1 MKKIIFTFLAV
12 VLSVFAL
19 NAEYGSSNR
28 NDSITTDSITEETDP
43 VKASLD
49 TIQGQISSAL
59 KKMDNIKT
67 MFGQDVDKLNIEIAV
82 LSIGIAIFSLFV
94 AYISYK
100 YTKLGYEASQKTA
113 DNVLRTSFIVQK
125 GQFDDL
131 IRHLYRNLVCTLAFI
146 QRIMENR
153 DPEQVEDRKP
163 FRNNSDFKGQKQGQ
177 AVSKKTKEQLQKQK
191 DKYFSA
197 YRQPERQNKETSQP
211 EPKETK
217 PQKYQYPSEE
227 HLLKLKVLPEDVLH
241 LESYNQDDKIYQ
253 KMHELKL
260 QLRNYDIEIDTAMTH
275 LKENVQ
281 DEAMIRENLDTL
293 TFKPL
298 FLISKIVGVVKSLD
312 KKEAK
317 KLKGKNIDEYQNA
330 ASIMTRS
337 HVGNLIE
344 HKESFRINEY
354 LDLNLQLPLE
364 KTGKADVDKEATRV
378 KKPYNGFGRA
388 YNLFFKEVIDAD
400 VKKNKPD
407 EGHADKTTEDKNEDS
422 IKDYVTHSE
431 RFKDKKPDD
440 YKDAIEAICGKDEV
454 KPNDKESTKKL
465 KRFRKSIIT
474 KEEDKEAKGD
484 FPFKEHFLTMLSID
498 VTIEL
503 SKIHMIDINKPT

>member
-1 MKKIIFTFLAV
+1 MKKIVFTLLTVMLSIFV
-12 VLSVFAL
+12 L
-19 NAEYGSSNR
+19 NAVPDSLNK
-28 NDSITTDSITEETDP
+28 NDSITIDSITDETDP
-43 VKASLD
+43 VKVSLD
-49 TIQGQISSAL
+49 TIQVQISSAL
-59 KKMDNIKT
+59 DKMDEIKT
-67 MFGQDVDKLNIEIAV
+67 MFGQDVDKLNV
-82 LSIGIAIFSLFV
+82 WIAIISL
-94 AYISYK
+94 AIACISYK

-113 DNVLRTSFIVQK
+113 DNVLRASFNVQK

-131 IRHLYRNLVCTLAFI
+131 IRHLYRNLVCTLAFT

-153 DPEQVEDRKP
+153 DPEQMKESKP
-163 FRNNSDFKGQKQGQ
+163 FPEKSDHKDKKGKQGSPKNSNRQQRQRRDRHFSTGRQ
-177 AVSKKTKEQLQKQK
+177 AKNQDVNPSQSEL
-191 DKYFSA
+191 
-197 YRQPERQNKETSQP
+197 KET
-211 EPKETK
+211 EPQEK
-217 PQKYQYPSEE
+217 KYQYPSEE

-260 QLRNYDIEIDTAMTH
+260 LLRNYDIEIDTAMTH
-275 LKENVQ
+275 LKENAQ

-298 FLISKIVGVVKSLD
+298 LLISKIVGVVKSLD
-312 KKEAK
+312 KKESTK
-317 KLKGKNIDEYQNA
+317 IDEYQNA

-388 YNLFFKEVIDAD
+388 YNLFFKEVIEADA
-400 VKKNKPD
+400 KKDKQD
-407 EGHADKTTEDKNEDS
+407 EGHADKTAKNEDEDS

-440 YKDAIEAICGKDEV
+440 YKDAIEAICGTDEV

-465 KRFRKSIIT
+465 KNFRKSITT
-474 KEEDKEAKGD
+474 KEEDEETKGN
-484 FPFKEHFLTMLSID
+484 FPFKKHFLTMLSID

-503 SKIHMIDINKPT
+503 SKIHMIDINKPA

>member
-1 MKKIIFTFLAV
+1 MKKIIFTLLAAMI
-12 VLSVFAL
+12 SVFSLYAVSDSTANIGL
-19 NAEYGSSNR
+19 DSLMENYKAANR
-28 NDSITTDSITEETDP
+28 SVIQRM
-43 VKASLD
+43 D
-49 TIQGQISSAL
+49 TITAKVDAVYAQIESESEKNWL
-59 KKMDNIKT
+59 RCDIDLSN
-67 MFGQDVDKLNIEIAV
+67 VWIAFV
-82 LSIGIAIFSLFV
+82 GVIVGIIGAIFG
-94 AYISYK
+94 I
-100 YTKLGYEASQKTA
+100 LGYKETKRTA
-113 DNVLRTSFIVQK
+113 KNVLRASFNVQK

-281 DEAMIRENLDTL
+281 DEAMIREN
-293 TFKPL
+293 
-298 FLISKIVGVVKSLD
+298 
-312 KKEAK
+312 
-317 KLKGKNIDEYQNA
+317 
-330 ASIMTRS
+330 
-337 HVGNLIE
+337 
-344 HKESFRINEY
+344 
-354 LDLNLQLPLE
+354 
-364 KTGKADVDKEATRV
+364 
-378 KKPYNGFGRA
+378 
-388 YNLFFKEVIDAD
+388 
-400 VKKNKPD
+400 
-407 EGHADKTTEDKNEDS
+407 
-422 IKDYVTHSE
+422 E
-431 RFKDKKPDD
+431 RKC
-440 YKDAIEAICGKDEV
+440 A
-454 KPNDKESTKKL
+454 
-465 KRFRKSIIT
+465 R
-474 KEEDKEAKGD
+474 
-484 FPFKEHFLTMLSID
+484 
-498 VTIEL
+498 
-503 SKIHMIDINKPT
+503 

>member
-1 MKKIIFTFLAV
+1 MKKIVFTLLTVMLSIFVLHALPDSTANIRLDSLMENYKAANCSVIQRMDVITAKVDSVHTQIKSESEKNWLGLDIDNANVWIAFAGLIVGFLG
-12 VLSVFAL
+12 
-19 NAEYGSSNR
+19 Y
-28 NDSITTDSITEETDP
+28 
-43 VKASLD
+43 KASR
-49 TIQGQISSAL
+49 
-59 KKMDNIKT
+59 
-67 MFGQDVDKLNIEIAV
+67 E
-82 LSIGIAIFSLFV
+82 
-94 AYISYK
+94 
-100 YTKLGYEASQKTA
+100 TA
-113 DNVLRTSFIVQK
+113 DNVLRASFNVQK

-131 IRHLYRNLVCTLAFI
+131 IRHLYRNLVCTLAFT

-153 DPEQVEDRKP
+153 DPEQMKESKP
-163 FRNNSDFKGQKQGQ
+163 FPEKSDHKDKKGKQGSPKNSNRQQRQRKDRHFSTGRQ
-177 AVSKKTKEQLQKQK
+177 AKNQDVNPSQSEL
-191 DKYFSA
+191 
-197 YRQPERQNKETSQP
+197 KET
-211 EPKETK
+211 EPQEK
-217 PQKYQYPSEE
+217 KYQYPSEE

-260 QLRNYDIEIDTAMTH
+260 LLRNYDIEIDTAMTH
-275 LKENVQ
+275 LKENAQ

-298 FLISKIVGVVKSLD
+298 LLISKIVGVVKSLD

-364 KTGKADVDKEATRV
+364 KTGKANVDKEATRV

-388 YNLFFKEVIDAD
+388 YNLFFKEVIEADA
-400 VKKNKPD
+400 KKDKQD
-407 EGHADKTTEDKNEDS
+407 EGHADKTAKNEDEDS

-431 RFKDKKPDD
+431 RFKDKKSDD
-440 YKDAIEAICGKDEV
+440 YKDAIEGICGKDEV

-465 KRFRKSIIT
+465 KNFRKSITT
-474 KEEDKEAKGD
+474 KEEDEETKGN
-484 FPFKEHFLTMLSID
+484 FPFKKHFLTMLSID

-503 SKIHMIDINKPT
+503 SKIHMIDINKPA

>member
-1 MKKIIFTFLAV
+1 MDLKRLVFTFMAMTLCAF
-12 VLSVFAL
+12 VLSSCPYPQETANGSAVMTQTDTSTAQTHAENLSFLDKLDELWDTQTLDFINIAIAFIAL
-19 NAEYGSSNR
+19 VIAIKSLRVACKSLNIATQSLRYDKAGY
-28 NDSITTDSITEETDP
+28 EET
-43 VKASLD
+43 KR
-49 TIQGQISSAL
+49 
-59 KKMDNIKT
+59 
-67 MFGQDVDKLNIEIAV
+67 
-82 LSIGIAIFSLFV
+82 
-94 AYISYK
+94 
-100 YTKLGYEASQKTA
+100 TA
-113 DNVLRTSFIVQK
+113 DNVTRASFNVQK

-131 IRHLYRNLVCTLAFI
+131 IRHLYRNLVCTLAFT

-153 DPEQVEDRKP
+153 DPEQMKESKP
-163 FRNNSDFKGQKQGQ
+163 FPEKSDHKDKKGKQGSPKSSNRQ
-177 AVSKKTKEQLQKQK
+177 QRQRKG
-191 DKYFSA
+191 KYFSA
-197 YRQPERQNKETSQP
+197 YRQAENQDVNQSQP
-211 EPKETK
+211 ELKETE
-217 PQKYQYPSEE
+217 PQEKKYQYPSEE

-260 QLRNYDIEIDTAMTH
+260 LLRNYDIEIDTAMTH
-275 LKENVQ
+275 LKENAQ
-281 DEAMIRENLDTL
+281 DETMIKENLDTL

-312 KKEAK
+312 KKESME
-317 KLKGKNIDEYQNA
+317 IDEYQNA

-364 KTGKADVDKEATRV
+364 KTGRADVDKEATRV

-388 YNLFFKEVIDAD
+388 YNLFFKEVINAN
-400 VKKNKPD
+400 KKAKPD
-407 EGHADKTTEDKNEDS
+407 EGHADKTAKNEDEDS

-431 RFKDKKPDD
+431 RFEDKKPDD
-440 YKDAIEAICGKDEV
+440 YKDAIVGICGKDEV

-465 KRFRKSIIT
+465 KNFRKSITT
-474 KEEDKEAKGD
+474 KEEDKETKGN
-484 FPFKEHFLTMLSID
+484 FPFKKHFLTMLSID

-503 SKIHMIDINKPT
+503 SKIHMIDINKPA